1 MTGKIIQDQETTE
14 GTIEA
19 ETTETT
25 EKIEETTET
34 TDETTDETTGDNTT
48 TRDNTMTVVGE
59 TDSIQTAT
67 VTDPIVTYK
76 LSYNQF

>member
-25 EKIEETTET
+25 EKIEETT
-34 TDETTDETTGDNTT
+34 ETTDETTGDNTT

-76 LSYNQF
+76 LSYNQI

>member
-1 MTGKIIQDQETTE
+1 MTGKIIQDQGTTG

-19 ETTETT
+19 GTTETT
-25 EKIEETTET
+25 EKIEETT
-34 TDETTDETTGDNTT
+34 ETTDETTGDNTT

-67 VTDPIVTYK
+67 VIDQIVTYK
-76 LSYNQF
+76 LSYNPN

>member
-1 MTGKIIQDQETTE
+1 MTGKIIQDQGTTG

-19 ETTETT
+19 GTTETT
-25 EKIEETTET
+25 EKIEETT
-34 TDETTDETTGDNTT
+34 ETTDETTGDNTT

-76 LSYNQF
+76 LSYNQI